1 MEDKD
6 KIQLVDEDNNIQEFF
21 IEMTFD
27 VADKTYAILS
37 TDENKEDLMAFCIEK
52 DADGE
57 EYLRAVEDDDEF
69 AEVEDA
75 YSYIADEEQD

>member
-6 KIQLVDEDNNIQEFF
+6 KIQLVDEDHNIQEFF

-52 DADGE
+52 DANGE

-75 YSYIADEEQD
+75 YSHIADEEED